1 MVAPDLSSKELGKR
15 TEWPKKGVNLGSKNL
30 SNNILNLCKYTL
42 LKTKTYANILHL
54 LMRLYL
60 RLQRAQTN
68 PKVHHIK
75 HVLRYWFK
83 LRPRSFWLERLGTRP
98 VPPGSIWPDS
108 KSARTRNI
116 VVRLDTARNEKV
128 SIRAFL
134 SPSRPEMEMDHRMS
148 RMKTDQI

>member
-83 LRPRSFWLERLGTRP
+83 LRPVRFGWKGSERGLFRPDQFGPIRSQLG
-98 VPPGSIWPDS
+98 
-108 KSARTRNI
+108 
-116 VVRLDTARNEKV
+116 
-128 SIRAFL
+128 
-134 SPSRPEMEMDHRMS
+134 PE
-148 RMKTDQI
+148 I